1 MIYFDNA
8 ATTKPSALAIAKANE
23 FNNEKFYNPSAL
35 YLQGIDNLNE
45 IKKTKDK
52 FLKFLGLVN
61 TDFDVIFTSCGTE
74 GDNQAIFS
82 AVKRGV
88 FVTSKGEHSAVYNS
102 FLEVKNRGEK
112 VEFIDLNSDGS
123 VDTEKLFE
131 YVKNNRVD
139 FVSIVHVNN
148 ETGAINDINYI
159 ANVLKKINPK
169 IVFHSDGVQAFAKL
183 KFKLSPLVDLYSI
196 SAHKIN
202 GLKGTG
208 ALIKRKKLNLK
219 PYLIGGGQE
228 NGLRSGTENIFGI
241 KVFEYSAEQRFDV
254 LEENFEK
261 IKKIRQYIIENLDKN
276 VFSIIDSPSIS
287 PYILN
292 VSALGLKGEVIMH
305 SLEEFDIIVGNGSAC
320 SSRHK
325 YSRVIEALGANKD
338 YLEGVC
344 RLSFSPE
351 NTMEEAVFVVDKL
364 NETANKLKGIM
375 G

>member
-1 MIYFDNA
+1 M
-8 ATTKPSALAIAKANE
+8 
-23 FNNEKFYNPSAL
+23 
-35 YLQGIDNLNE
+35 
-45 IKKTKDK
+45 
-52 FLKFLGLVN
+52 
-61 TDFDVIFTSCGTE
+61 
-74 GDNQAIFS
+74 
-82 AVKRGV
+82 
-88 FVTSKGEHSAVYNS
+88 
-102 FLEVKNRGEK
+102 
-112 VEFIDLNSDGS
+112 
-123 VDTEKLFE
+123 
-131 YVKNNRVD
+131 
-139 FVSIVHVNN
+139 
-148 ETGAINDINYI
+148 
-159 ANVLKKINPK
+159 
-169 IVFHSDGVQAFAKL
+169 
-183 KFKLSPLVDLYSI
+183 SPLVDLYSI

-292 VSALGLKGEVIMH
+292 VSALGLKGEVLMH
-305 SLEEFDIIVGNGSAC
+305 SLEKFGIIVGNGSAC

-325 YSRVIEALGANKD
+325 YSRVIEALGASKD

-344 RLSFSPE
+344 RLSFSPD
-351 NTMEEAVFVVDKL
+351 NTMEEAVFVVEKL